1 MFSSGFM
8 FFICLNS
15 CVEAVWV
22 GSFALLSDCVPHRPS
37 ATLCWCHTEGLHTSN
52 TKVWSFFLFLVIY
65 IRACILCWFSVFR
78 MFTCSSHSL
87 QFSCSPS
94 FIYRHLYYLVTWRFF
109 PPSFALRVSGIVRA
123 LCKFTTSVQPV
134 STPLLHI
141 TMATS
146 CCITPNC
153 KVSPVRLRGNHVS
166 LSPFPFFPAVC
177 CVPPSLLL
185 SLLWLSWSFFTS
197 V

>member
-78 MFTCSSHSL
+78 MFTCSIHSL
-87 QFSCSPS
+87 RFSCSPS
-94 FIYRHLYYLVTWRFF
+94 FIYRHLYYLVTWRYAIGASIFLLPPSHQGYLALSEHCVNSLPAF
-109 PPSFALRVSGIVRA
+109 SLSPPPSFTLPW
-123 LCKFTTSVQPV
+123 QHPV
-134 STPLLHI
+134 
-141 TMATS
+141 A
-146 CCITPNC
+146 
-153 KVSPVRLRGNHVS
+153 
-166 LSPFPFFPAVC
+166 
-177 CVPPSLLL
+177 
-185 SLLWLSWSFFTS
+185 
-197 V
+197 